1 MARPADQLT
10 VQRIWDALEDVKDP
24 EIPVVSLVEMGI
36 VRDVRLEGDRAV
48 VTITP
53 TFVGCPALIPMREE
67 IVARIQQMGIAE
79 VDVRTS
85 LNPPWTTEWISA
97 SARAKLKSFGLAP
110 PPRHTG
116 TFDIALIE
124 MATCPH
130 CGATDTVLDSL
141 FGPTPCRAMYYC
153 NTCQQSFERFKPL

>member
-1 MARPADQLT
+1 MSQLT
-10 VQRIWDALEDVKDP
+10 TEDIWSTLEDVKDP

-36 VRDVRLEGDRAV
+36 VREVWLEGDRAV

-67 IVARIQQMGIAE
+67 ITARIMQLGVSE

-85 LNPPWTTEWISA
+85 LNPPWTTEWISE

-110 PPRHTG
+110 PPHHTG

-124 MATCPH
+124 AAVCPN

-141 FGPTPCRAMYYC
+141 FGATLCRSMYYC
-153 NTCQQSFERFKPL
+153 NACQQSFEQFKPL